1 LLDVDID
8 DLARLLTL
16 AEHGQITDA
25 AAALRTT
32 QPTLS
37 RMLARAEQELG
48 TRLFERDPA
57 GVQPN
62 PYGDLVLAAAADIT
76 RRYDRLRADLAEL
89 LDPDT
94 GTVRLAFLN
103 SMATSLVPRLLHDF
117 RQQVPSARVAL
128 RQETGHEILRD
139 LASGQSEL
147 AVTSPR
153 PGDPHGWLP
162 VQRQRLVLV
171 VPAGHRLAARHQVR
185 LPEIQG
191 EDFVTVPAGF
201 GFRSL
206 LDELLAAENVTLRRI
221 SFEIG
226 DLATLEGLVGAGLGV
241 AILPEPFAGLSGT
254 VGVPLAAESAERV
267 VGLTWRTDRALSPA
281 AARFLEFVRG
291 GAQP

>member
-1 LLDVDID
+1 VQIE
-8 DLARLLTL
+8 DLARLLTV

-37 RMLARAEQELG
+37 RLLVRAENELG

-62 PYGDLVLAAAADIT
+62 PYGELVLAAARDIT
-76 RRYDRLRADLAEL
+76 RRYDRLRGDLAEL

-94 GTVRLAFLN
+94 GTVRLAFLD
-103 SMATSLVPRLLHDF
+103 SMATSLVPALLRDF
-117 RQQVPSARVAL
+117 RQQAPGVKVAL
-128 RQETGHEILRD
+128 RQEPGHEILRD

-147 AVTSPR
+147 AVISPR
-153 PGDPHGWLP
+153 PGAPHGWLP

-171 VPAGHRLAARHQVR
+171 VPAGHRLAARHRVR
-185 LPEIQG
+185 LEEVAAEP
-191 EDFVTVPAGF
+191 FVTVPAGF

-206 LDELLAAENVTLRRI
+206 LDELLAAEGVVLSRV

-226 DLATLEGLVGAGLGV
+226 DLATVEGLVGAGLGV
-241 AILPEPFAGLSGT
+241 AILPDQFAGLSGT
-254 VGVPLAAESAERV
+254 AGVPLAAESAERV

-281 AARFLEFVRG
+281 ASRFLEFVRLR
-291 GAQP
+291 P

>member
-1 LLDVDID
+1 MQIE
-8 DLARLLTL
+8 DLARLLTV
-16 AEHGQITDA
+16 AEHGQLTDA

-37 RMLARAEQELG
+37 RLLARAENELG

-62 PYGDLVLAAAADIT
+62 PYGELVLAAARDIT
-76 RRYDRLRADLAEL
+76 RRYDRLCGDLAEL

-94 GTVRLAFLN
+94 GTVRLAFLD
-103 SMATSLVPRLLHDF
+103 SMATSLVPALLRDF
-117 RQQVPSARVAL
+117 RQQAPGVKVAL
-128 RQETGHEILRD
+128 RQEPGHEILRD

-147 AVTSPR
+147 AVISPR
-153 PGDPHGWLP
+153 PGAPHGWLP

-171 VPAGHRLAARHQVR
+171 VPAGHRLAARHRVR
-185 LPEIQG
+185 LDEAAAEP
-191 EDFVTVPAGF
+191 FVTVPAGF

-206 LDELLAAENVTLRRI
+206 LDELLAAEGVVLSRV

-226 DLATLEGLVGAGLGV
+226 DLATVEGLVGAGLGI
-241 AILPEPFAGLSGT
+241 AILPDQFAGLSGT
-254 VGVPLAAESAERV
+254 AGVPLAAESAERV

-281 AARFLEFVRG
+281 ASRFLEFVRLR
-291 GAQP
+291 P